1 MTRVGANKVPVG
13 RTAQHFAF
21 DGSEVYLAYQDYG
34 LDMITAPGNFPS
46 TESPKSLRMSR
57 LSSRRSSR
65 GNLSSFL
72 SEVST
77 GARSD
82 VINFRTMIRGKEPN
96 YSSHKLSKVYLQ
108 NGVSQVRLAMV
119 SDQGRAQI
127 CNRSLESFTLENMMV
142 ERIVF
147 CGADWIGF
155 IGTRI

>member
-1 MTRVGANKVPVG
+1 MTRVGANKVPAG

-46 TESPKSLRMSR
+46 TESPKSLRVSR
-57 LSSRRSSR
+57 QSSR

-77 GARSD
+77 GNRCD
-82 VINFRTMIRGKEPN
+82 VINFRTMIRGKEQN

-127 CNRSLESFTLENMMV
+127 CNRSLESFTLENMKV

-147 CGADWIGF
+147 CGAEWIGF
-155 IGTRI
+155 IGTRT

>member
-57 LSSRRSSR
+57 LSSR

-96 YSSHKLSKVYLQ
+96 YSSQKLSKVYLQ
-108 NGVSQVRLAMV
+108 NGVS
-119 SDQGRAQI
+119 
-127 CNRSLESFTLENMMV
+127 
-142 ERIVF
+142 
-147 CGADWIGF
+147 
-155 IGTRI
+155 